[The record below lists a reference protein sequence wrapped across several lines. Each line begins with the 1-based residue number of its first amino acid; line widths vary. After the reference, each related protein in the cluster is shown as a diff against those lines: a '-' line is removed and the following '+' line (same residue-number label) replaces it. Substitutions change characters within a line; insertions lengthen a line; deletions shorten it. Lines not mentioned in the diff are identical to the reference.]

1 MTHSPTD
8 EEARAREERRRGS
21 IGALLD
27 LTRRL
32 TEEGTLEELLRC
44 VTDCALLLTGCD
56 HASIRLIDPSR
67 DMLLAGARSG
77 SAMDTRPMT
86 FRRGEGLIGW
96 AIENGQSLNVS
107 DVRSDPRFT
116 VFAGQGF
123 AVRSVVVEPM
133 VAHGDVIGALSAS
146 SPDVDAFDDKDQL
159 LLRLLANCSV
169 SPIER
174 ARLRRLALYDDLTM
188 AFNHRYLALRLQEE
202 LDRSR
207 QARRNSSV
215 AGAVG
220 EVTIGPEPGPVSLLL
235 FDLDHF
241 KRVNDEHGHK
251 TGDRVLR
258 IFADRVRASVRQT
271 DILVRRGGEEF
282 VLIMPQTAEE
292 AALATAE
299 RIRGALGDNAIVPG
313 PGVELRQTVSI
324 GVASWD
330 GQEDAESFEA
340 RADAAMYAAKSAGR
354 NLVRSSLPPAM
365 R

>member
-1 MTHSPTD
+1 MSPPHTA
-8 EEARAREERRRGS
+8 EELRAREERRRGS
-21 IGALLD
+21 IGALLE

-44 VTDCALLLTGCD
+44 VTDCALLLTGGD
-56 HASIRLIDPSR
+56 HASIRLLDPSR

-96 AIENGQSLNVS
+96 AIEKAQSLNVP
-107 DVRSDPRFT
+107 DVNADERFA
-116 VFAGQGF
+116 VFEGQGF

-133 VAHGDVIGALSAS
+133 IAHGDVIGALSAS
-146 SPDVDAFDDKDQL
+146 SAEADAFDEEDQL
-159 LLRLLANCSV
+159 LVRLLANCSV

-202 LDRSR
+202 LDRAQ
-207 QARRNSSV
+207 QARNIASI
-215 AGAVG
+215 AGPAG
-220 EVTIGPEPGPVSLLL
+220 TVSLLL

-241 KRVNDEHGHK
+241 KKVNDQHGHQI
-251 TGDRVLR
+251 GDRVLR
-258 IFADRVRASVRQT
+258 IFADRVRASVRQA

-282 VLIMPQTAEE
+282 VLIMPQTGEE
-292 AALATAE
+292 AAAATAE
-299 RIRGALGDNAIVPG
+299 RIRRALGDNAIVPAEG
-313 PGVELRQTVSI
+313 IELSQTVSI
-324 GVASWD
+324 GVATWN
-330 GQEDAESFEA
+330 GQESAEVFEA
-340 RADAAMYAAKSAGR
+340 RADAAMYQAKAAGR
-354 NLVRSSLPPAM
+354 NRVRSSLPPPM